1 MIPRPETK
9 LPLFRM
15 NTQPSEVILTI
26 NEQRIN
32 TFCSYRIGVKFYPT
46 TDFQVQWLRMEMQKL
61 QKEYICNATARTKL
75 VLDGRCA
82 DAWRRGPA
90 DEYSTNDPR
99 IRSQPQ
105 LQRSFARKTA
115 TLRNIQTNSRLG
127 LRANRG
133 SEYSR
138 LGSSRK
144 SRIGNKPLRFFW
156 STPSLVPLL
165 PEEGASGEER
175 RGDEEGRKRTEEKIK
190 GKREW

>member
-1 MIPRPETK
+1 
-9 LPLFRM
+9 
-15 NTQPSEVILTI
+15 
-26 NEQRIN
+26 
-32 TFCSYRIGVKFYPT
+32 
-46 TDFQVQWLRMEMQKL
+46 MQKL
-61 QKEYICNATARTKL
+61 QEEYVCNATARTEL
-75 VLDGRCA
+75 VLDERCA

-90 DEYSTNDPR
+90 GECSRNDPR

-133 SEYSR
+133 SEYRR
-138 LGSSRK
+138 LGSRRK

-165 PEEGASGEER
+165 PEEGASDEEQR
-175 RGDEEGRKRTEEKIK
+175 DEEEGRKRTEERIK
-190 GKREW
+190 GKREL